1 MPQPD
6 PCSHIPLHP
15 RLTDSL
21 SAHGAFIS
29 HLPPGGHLLNG
40 LCDKGDDLIWLRQQ
54 GYMVT
59 ACDPQL
65 HHAKAA
71 SQRAGQAV
79 RVSPLAQM
87 RSVLPYDGIWISRP
101 LVITATDPADG
112 LATLLQP
119 LTGLLKPAAPLYFA
133 LCCETA
139 SEHNNWGDND
149 TQITAENK
157 VTAAHALNVM
167 RVQHAILRQDLAL
180 QQVWLTP
187 AAVGQPP
194 ASQFLLLRRGDNVTR
209 TDQLR

>member
-1 MPQPD
+1 M
-6 PCSHIPLHP
+6 
-15 RLTDSL
+15 
-21 SAHGAFIS
+21 
-29 HLPPGGHLLNG
+29 
-40 LCDKGDDLIWLRQQ
+40 IWLRQQ

-71 SQRAGQAV
+71 SQQAGQAV

-87 RSVLPYDGIWISRP
+87 RSVLPYDGIWISSP

-119 LTGLLKPAAPLYFA
+119 LTRLLKSAAPFCFT

-139 SEHNNWGDND
+139 SEHNNRGDND
-149 TQITAENK
+149 TEITAEK
-157 VTAAHALNVM
+157 RATAAHALNIM

-209 TDQLR
+209 TDQSR